1 MAQAVSAVETSRKER
16 LVLVRVPA
24 FVAEHWLKVAPEC
37 DAPLGVV
44 QPQGG
49 GHLMVNLLPQAEVQ
63 RPLRQARR
71 VPGKLPA
78 RV

>member
-16 LVLVRVPA
+16 LLLVRVPA

-44 QPQGG
+44 QPQGAMAAG
-49 GHLMVNLLPQAEVQ
+49 LVRIAPATPSWVVCGNLTQGATPAE
-63 RPLRQARR
+63 P
-71 VPGKLPA
+71 
-78 RV
+78 